1 MYHTLFSLSGLA
13 MLGWALLI
21 FLPGWRFTRLVA
33 QTAVFPLY
41 LSVLYAVGVVS
52 VFLEM
57 GPGFMADFGSAEGVL
72 ALLATGPVALVA
84 WIHILAFDQVVGVLI
99 FRDNMRG
106 RFVPLPV
113 QSVLLLATLML
124 GPLGFLTYWAIR
136 SVRRGS
142 ARVAWGDAE
151 QGAEPGAEGLT
162 PPPPVRPA
170 AAFRAVVQGDTP
182 LEMLLGVWRRE
193 PVLVKLAFLGFAFAV
208 AGTALAASNGG
219 WLLAPEGRL
228 LEAVKFDLAI
238 GIFLL
243 TLALVLPFA
252 PFSERGR
259 RRWVRWAVGLT
270 VFAYAM
276 ENVQAWRGLDPRF
289 SAVAGPVDQM
299 LGGVFLLAALGLMV
313 LFIILFLPFFRGE
326 ALSDHPTLRLALR
339 YGGGAAMFGFGAG
352 VAMSVVNG
360 RSAGAAGDLM
370 MIHAAGF
377 HAVQAVPLVAL
388 LAGAGALPEALARRW
403 THLAGAGWLLLCVGL
418 AVQAWLGRPPTEP
431 ALGLSLAATG
441 FAVWGLAVVV
451 AMRGRRRVRVAVT

>member
-52 VFLEM
+52 VIAEM

-84 WIHILAFDQVVGVLI
+84 WIHILAFDQLVGVLI
-99 FRDNMRG
+99 YRDNMRG

-113 QSVLLLATLML
+113 QSVILVATLML

-136 SVRRGS
+136 SARRGS
-142 ARVAWGDAE
+142 ARLAWGDAE
-151 QGAEPGAEGLT
+151 PEAETPT
-162 PPPPVRPA
+162 PPHAPERSA
-170 AAFRAVVQGDTP
+170 AAFRAVVQGDSP
-182 LEMLLGVWRRE
+182 LEMLVAVWRRE
-193 PVLVKLAFLGFAFAV
+193 PVLVKLAFLGFALAV
-208 AGTALAASNGG
+208 AGTALAATNGG

-228 LEAVKFDLAI
+228 LEAVKFDLSI

-252 PFSERGR
+252 PFSERGH

-289 SAVAGPVDQM
+289 SAVAGPLDQM
-299 LGGVFLLAALGLMV
+299 LGGVFFLAAIGLMV
-313 LFIILFLPFFRGE
+313 LFIVLLVPFFGRKT
-326 ALSDHPTLRLALR
+326 LPDHPTLRLALR
-339 YGGGAAMFGFGAG
+339 YGAGAAMFGFGVG
-352 VAMSVVNG
+352 VAMSAVSG

-370 MIHAAGF
+370 IIHAAGF
-377 HAVQAVPLVAL
+377 HGLQAVPLVAL
-388 LAGAGALPEALARRW
+388 LVGGAGALPEALARRW
-403 THLAGAGWLLLCVGL
+403 THVAGAGWLLLCVGL
-418 AVQAWLGRPPTEP
+418 VVQAWLDRAPTEP

-441 FAVWGLAVVV
+441 FAVWGSALVV
-451 AMRGRRRVRVAVT
+451 AMRGRRRMPVAVA